1 MVSAVMLIQCAVAL
15 IFSIYYTVSNS
26 PIITSPTDG
35 FTLTVNETEVAIF
48 ECTATGIPAPTISW
62 YRNGMELL
70 SGDSRITLSNHT
82 APTLVQGDGGMVY
95 SVSHT
100 LMLADT
106 RDADSDNYT
115 CVALNIVEN
124 DSQEFELIVQ
134 SELGLFQV
142 LQCFNDLIFIV
153 APETTTA
160 PANVTVIQ
168 PATASFTCMATGRP
182 RPVITWFFEDS
193 EGSRTEVV
201 TMNGV
206 LTVPVPFD
214 ERVVQNA
221 LILHVTA
228 PMDAGVYVCCG

>member
-1 MVSAVMLIQCAVAL
+1 MAL
-15 IFSIYYTVSNS
+15 
-26 PIITSPTDG
+26 
-35 FTLTVNETEVAIF
+35 F
-48 ECTATGIPAPTISW
+48 ECTASGIPAPTISW
-62 YRNGMELL
+62 YRNGTEL
-70 SGDSRITLSNHT
+70 SGNSHITLSNHT
-82 APTLVQGDGGMVY
+82 ASTLVQVDGGMVY
-95 SVSHT
+95 NVSRT

-115 CVALNIVEN
+115 CVALNIVGN

-142 LQCFNDLIFIV
+142 LRCFNDLIFIV

-168 PATASFTCMATGRP
+168 PATASFTCTATGLP
-182 RPVITWFFEDS
+182 RPVITWFFEDR

-201 TMNGV
+201 AMDGV
-206 LTVPVPFD
+206 LTVPVLFD

-228 PMDAGVYVCCG
+228 PMDGGLYVCVAENIVDTTEASAVLTVHGQCCDVHISE

>member
-1 MVSAVMLIQCAVAL
+1 
-15 IFSIYYTVSNS
+15 
-26 PIITSPTDG
+26 
-35 FTLTVNETEVAIF
+35 
-48 ECTATGIPAPTISW
+48 
-62 YRNGMELL
+62 
-70 SGDSRITLSNHT
+70 
-82 APTLVQGDGGMVY
+82 MVY

-106 RDADSDNYT
+106 GDSDSDTYT
-115 CVALNIVEN
+115 CVAENIAGN

-153 APETTTA
+153 APEITTA
-160 PANVTVIQ
+160 PANATVIQ
-168 PATASFTCMATGRP
+168 PDTVSFTCMAIGRP

-201 TMNGV
+201 TMSVVVTIPESFG
-206 LTVPVPFD
+206 

-221 LILHVTA
+221 LILYVSA
-228 PMDAGVYVCCG
+228 PMDAGVYVCVAENIVDTTEASAVLTVHGQCCDVHISE